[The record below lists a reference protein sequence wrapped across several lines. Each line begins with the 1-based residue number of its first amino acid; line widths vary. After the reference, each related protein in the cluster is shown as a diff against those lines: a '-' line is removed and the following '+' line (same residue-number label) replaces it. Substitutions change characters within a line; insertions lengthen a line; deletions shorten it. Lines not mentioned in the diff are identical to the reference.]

1 MTDWPSPSSLWLLR
15 HAESIGNVARD
26 KAEYG
31 GLEVIELAERDM
43 DVPLSERGVEQANE
57 FGTWLVRQDASS
69 WPDVVLS
76 SPYLRAEQSARAI
89 LAADKRL
96 SDIRLIIDER
106 LRERELGILDLLTGH
121 GIQVRQPAEA
131 ERRRKLGK
139 FYHRPPGGES
149 WVDVVLRLRSFW
161 ADCCRLHEGKLVL
174 VVTHEV
180 VILLFRYLLE
190 VLTEAEV
197 LELNRAVQLSNC
209 GLTVF
214 DFSGAEPKL
223 TMFDDTRGLR
233 AAPVTEESDVA
244 AGSR

>member
-1 MTDWPSPSSLWLLR
+1 MTRWPSPSSLWLVR

-31 GLEVIELAERDM
+31 GLEVIDLAESDM
-43 DVPLSERGVEQANE
+43 DVPLSERGAEQANQ
-57 FGTWLVRQDASS
+57 FGSWLADQGRDS
-69 WPDVVLS
+69 WPDVVFT
-76 SPYLRAEQSARAI
+76 SPYRRAEQTARG
-89 LAADKRL
+89 LLGADEQL

-106 LRERELGILDLLTGH
+106 LRERELGILDLLTGR
-121 GIQVRQPAEA
+121 GIDVRQPAEA

-149 WVDVVLRLRSFW
+149 WVDVILRLRSFW
-161 ADCCRLHEGKLVL
+161 ADCCREHDGQHVV

-190 VLTEAEV
+190 VLTEADV
-197 LELNRAVQLSNC
+197 LELNRSVQLTNC

-214 DFSGAEPKL
+214 DLSGDEPKL
-223 TMFDDTRGLR
+223 TMFDDTRGLKS
-233 AAPVTEESDVA
+233 APVTEEPDVA